1 MERLSDIVSA
11 LDGALASTPLAHF
24 YEDRKKLKGG
34 YNWRGSLL
42 SIQKQ
47 ADTSRSGYA
56 FHKGGREELQFNVGL
71 EDEGAYFRYGVAFS
85 LEPDRNLQDPVEV
98 LEPKIKR
105 FNQVI
110 AQFPNLASLRLWHH
124 FGEHRSSLPVGPIP
138 DDWIR
143 PGSFVFLGERVRV
156 PASGVGDEVIARAAQ
171 VLLMLLPLY
180 RSVEGEGNAAP
191 VDYRVARLCW
201 NTDFWQQPTGREG
214 KSHDPD
220 SYEAEVGFGHEE
232 WLFDLGMLI
241 DGWKYGYVQAL
252 HHSHEKYQGQQLGLL
267 LYTIDS
273 RTKRRFWVGAI
284 DRADVL
290 TDAEAQHGA
299 NELRKRGWLKAMRE
313 QVAALGLDAAPLD
326 VGHPLGLANVR
337 FRPEVLRLFDPPV
350 PFPREALPSAYYGT
364 LQKVP
369 ETQAEI
375 LRGDDT
381 ASKLVE
387 RNLET
392 LKTTRR
398 VYEDTKEV
406 DLVQA
411 QWQQQLRKT
420 LSKDLPGVEFRIE
433 TEVDGHRLDGVIGV
447 GPDRVFVELKARGTV
462 RQVIRQALSQ
472 LMEYAYWPNRQRCG
486 ALLIVGAF
494 EAGAQEQEY
503 LSMLR
508 ERFGLPVHYLPFR
521 DGHIVG
527 IAEWLGKLTQR
538 TK

>member
-1 MERLSDIVSA
+1 MERLSDIVAA
-11 LDGALASTPLAHF
+11 LDGVLASTSLASF

-34 YNWRGSLL
+34 YSWRGSLL
-42 SIQKQ
+42 SVQKQ
-47 ADTSRSGYA
+47 ADTPRSGYA
-56 FHKGGREELQFNVGL
+56 FHKGGREELQFNVGF

-85 LEPDRNLQDPVEV
+85 IEPDRNLPDPVEV
-98 LEPKIKR
+98 LAPKIKR

-110 AQFPNLASLRLWHH
+110 AQFPELASLKLWHH
-124 FGEHRSSLPVGPIP
+124 FGERRSSSPAGPIP
-138 DDWIR
+138 DAWVS

-156 PASGVGDEVIARAAQ
+156 PADGVGEAIIARAAQ

-180 RSVEGEGNAAP
+180 RSVEGEANASP
-191 VDYRVARLCW
+191 IDYRVARLCW

-214 KSHDPD
+214 KSRDQD
-220 SYEAEVGFGHEE
+220 SFEAKGGFGHEE
-232 WLFDLGMLI
+232 WLFDLGTLI
-241 DGWKYGYVQAL
+241 DGWKYGFVQAL
-252 HHSHEKYQGQQLGLL
+252 NHSHEKYAGQQLGLL

-313 QVAALGLDAAPLD
+313 QVEALGLNPAPLNAEN
-326 VGHPLGLANVR
+326 PIELTNVR
-337 FRPEVLRLFDPPV
+337 FRPEELRLFDPPV

-420 LSKDLPGVEFRIE
+420 LPKDLPGVEIAIE
-433 TEVDGHRLDGVIGV
+433 TEVDGHRPDGVIGV
-447 GPDRVFVELKARGTV
+447 GPDRIFVELKARGTV

-494 EAGAQEQEY
+494 EAGVQEQEY

-508 ERFGLPVHYLPFR
+508 ERFGLPVYYLPYR
-521 DGHIVG
+521 DGRIVG
-527 IAEWLGKLTQR
+527 IAAWLGSLPQR
-538 TK
+538 VK